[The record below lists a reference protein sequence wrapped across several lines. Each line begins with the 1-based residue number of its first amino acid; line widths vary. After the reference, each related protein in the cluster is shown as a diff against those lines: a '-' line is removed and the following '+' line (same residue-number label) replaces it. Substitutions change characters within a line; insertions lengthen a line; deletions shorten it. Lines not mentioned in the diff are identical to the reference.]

1 MYYLA
6 SYRSCPPGWEK
17 FYDHCYLAQ
26 DELLSWEDART
37 SCLGKGSDLASIAD
51 EGEQGELFSLLH
63 SGPACPDGF
72 VLDDATKRCYK
83 FVEESLSWGAAFNV
97 CSEADSHLARVNNN
111 GVNKRVQQFVSGD
124 MEIWLGISDSQDEGT
139 WVYSNNAKVGN
150 WNNWGE
156 GNPDGGEE
164 ENCATMKED
173 GKWND
178 KNCTIML
185 PFVCTK
191 PKGEKLEKEKWDHIK
206 VTTLLNFRIRP
217 SRQMDWLE

>member
-1 MYYLA
+1 M
-6 SYRSCPPGWEK
+6 
-17 FYDHCYLAQ
+17 
-26 DELLSWEDART
+26 
-37 SCLGKGSDLASIAD
+37 
-51 EGEQGELFSLLH
+51 
-63 SGPACPDGF
+63 
-72 VLDDATKRCYK
+72 LDDATKRCYK

-124 MEIWLGISDSQDEGT
+124 MEIWLGISDSQEEGT

-164 ENCATMKED
+164 ENCATLKED

-191 PKGEKLEKEKWDHIK
+191 PKGEQIDKEKQDHIK
-206 VTTLLNFRIRP
+206 VTTLLNFRI
-217 SRQMDWLE
+217 